1 MIQEGRKVILPHRVH
16 RDEREL
22 QLVAP
27 SRHRLNIFAESFDA
41 ARKVVEVPLNLE
53 QRDVLERHL

>member
-1 MIQEGRKVILPHRVH
+1 MALPHRVH

-27 SRHRLNIFAESFDA
+27 SRHRLNVFAESFDA
-41 ARKVVEVPLNLE
+41 TRKVVEVPLNLE
-53 QRDVLERHL
+53 QREVLERHL